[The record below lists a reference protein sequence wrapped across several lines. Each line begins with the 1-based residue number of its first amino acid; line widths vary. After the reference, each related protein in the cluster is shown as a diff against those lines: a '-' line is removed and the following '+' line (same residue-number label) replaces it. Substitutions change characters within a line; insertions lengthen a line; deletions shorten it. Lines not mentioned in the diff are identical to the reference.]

1 MTLINKLCYPNILVE
16 RFAPQELFE
25 LAVGKRR
32 LPLGQYAYAWDYAG
46 EVRMVRDPLGL
57 NKLFWAE
64 SDNGQI
70 VASSRIDSLL
80 ERRVPLDQIRSV
92 PPGHAVSIRPGSTPD
107 TQGADLA
114 TTETGD
120 PFDLLSFQTAVRTEL
135 EKYLDYICDRFK
147 GSTFVVCLSGGL
159 DSTLVTCMASKRIP
173 NVVTTCF
180 SYLTDEGFR
189 QWLSGCAMQDLPD
202 ISDDFKSAVEIAK
215 KLNVPLIP
223 VFRSKSSVAAHIRTA
238 TRLCQDWRDFNVHCA
253 VVNLFLA
260 QDLRSAFPNRPV
272 VVLTGDLMNELI
284 CDYHEEF
291 VEGAMYYRQPR
302 IPLPQKRRFFIRGLD
317 AGAREIGVF
326 NAFGLTLIQPFAC
339 VADQYLKVPS
349 ETLGQA
355 DAKMHLNGNLVSADV
370 LQIGGRVKQRAQVGG
385 VDGGTLG
392 VFHRL
397 GLRQDDLYRIWV
409 DGVPDALRGS
419 DPSDLIQFGRYRTTA
434 RNG

>member
-1 MTLINKLCYPNILVE
+1 MNLINKLCYPNILAE
-16 RFAPQELFE
+16 RFAPDGLFE

-32 LPLGQYAYAWDYAG
+32 LPPGQYAYAWDCAG

-64 SDNGQI
+64 SGDGQI
-70 VASSRIDSLL
+70 FASSRIDSLL

-92 PPGHAVSIRPGSTPD
+92 PPGHAVSVRPGSTPY
-107 TQGADLA
+107 TQGVDIEI
-114 TTETGD
+114 TETGD
-120 PFDLLSFQTAVRTEL
+120 PFDLLSFQAAVRTGL
-135 EKYLDYICDRFK
+135 ENYLDYICDRFK

-173 NVVTTCF
+173 NVVAACF
-180 SYLTDEGFR
+180 SYLSDEGFR

-202 ISDDFKSAVEIAK
+202 TSDDFRAAVDVAK
-215 KLNVPLIP
+215 RLHVPLVP
-223 VFRSKSSVAAHIRTA
+223 VFRSKSSVAAHIGTA

-260 QDLRSAFPNRPV
+260 QDLRSAFPNRRV
-272 VVLTGDLMNELI
+272 VVLTGDLMNELV

-291 VEGAMYYRQPR
+291 VEGTMYYRQPR
-302 IPLPQKRRFFIRGLD
+302 VSLPQKRRFFIRGLD

-326 NAFGLTLIQPFAC
+326 NAFGITLIQPFAC

-355 DAKMHLNGNLVSADV
+355 DAKMHLNGNLISANV
-370 LQIGGRVKQRAQVGG
+370 RHVCGRVKQRAQVGG

-392 VFHRL
+392 VFHHL
-397 GLRQDDLYRIWV
+397 GLKQDDLYRIWV
-409 DGVPDALRGS
+409 DGVPEALRGS